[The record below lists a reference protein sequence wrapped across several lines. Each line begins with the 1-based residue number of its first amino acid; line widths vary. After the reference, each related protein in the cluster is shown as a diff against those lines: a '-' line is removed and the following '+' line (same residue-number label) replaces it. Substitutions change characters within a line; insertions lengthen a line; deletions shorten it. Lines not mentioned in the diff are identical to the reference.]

1 MSQYKSAVKKR
12 YKEAVTDAHIIAYM
26 TNPKFYYHWESDLE
40 EAEIRSA
47 EQWLSNINDDYEIE
61 LEKFKHRFD
70 SDLYDAKMF
79 NERLVLSNF
88 N

>member
-1 MSQYKSAVKKR
+1 M
-12 YKEAVTDAHIIAYM
+12 
-26 TNPKFYYHWESDLE
+26 E

-79 NERLVLSNF
+79 DERLVLSNF